1 VGMGFIDK
9 LGRKTLLLIGAVGT
23 AACLAAVS
31 WLFITGTHSG
41 ALVWLFVTYIAF
53 FALSQ
58 GAVIWVYIGE
68 VFPNSVRSKGQGVG
82 NASHWVMNTIL
93 QLVFPV
99 VVANVSRSAPFT
111 FFAAMTVVQ
120 FFVVLFAY
128 PETRG
133 QSLEEL
139 QRKLLKA

>member
-1 VGMGFIDK
+1 LV
-9 LGRKTLLLIGAVGT
+9 GAVGT

-31 WLFITGTHSG
+31 WLFISGTHSG

-93 QLVFPV
+93 QLVFPII
-99 VVANVSRSAPFT
+99 VANVSRSAPFT
-111 FFAAMTVVQ
+111 FFAAMTAVQ
-120 FFVVLFAY
+120 FVVVLLFY

-133 QSLEEL
+133 HSLEEL

>member
-1 VGMGFIDK
+1 MIDK
-9 LGRKTLLLIGAVGT
+9 QDKNKDRRDEHYANEHTD
-23 AACLAAVS
+23 
-31 WLFITGTHSG
+31 
-41 ALVWLFVTYIAF
+41 IAF

-68 VFPNSVRSKGQGVG
+68 VFPNAVRSKGQGVG

-111 FFAAMTVVQ
+111 FFAAMTAVQ
-120 FFVVLFAY
+120 FVVVLFTY

-133 QSLEEL
+133 HSLEEL
-139 QRKLLKA
+139 QRKLIGTSH